1 LWDHP
6 LQDNPA
12 LPGSI
17 IPPPHRIRR
26 VIKTCP
32 CHPDQ
37 SPDNVFPSG
46 WSGGISSVG
55 LEEWIRALPG
65 LAARPDSSDHGK
77 WPDEGPSSYDF
88 PSSDEWKGL
97 EVWNYGLIG
106 ISCLSGTIR
115 KTPSPKVP
123 VPTGSL
129 CSFTPHSRDSV
140 NTGDR

>member
-26 VIKTCP
+26 VKKTCP

-46 WSGGISSVG
+46 RSGGISSVG